1 MWEYMNDDINDFN
14 VEVMGYVSDLRRM
27 QGEPSLMDDFA
38 RIMGVKTYTKFTN
51 DQALKWTDID
61 FESRLVDIS
70 KSWQYIP
77 GKGSF
82 EKLTKNKSSN
92 RKVRLS
98 ASTIF
103 LLRQLKGEQ
112 ESNAEERGTKWVDSG
127 AVFTAW
133 NGKQV
138 NAVWASCWWRGWIKK
153 TGLPIKHFTASG
165 TPVSAC

>member
-1 MWEYMNDDINDFN
+1 MQASTLSLFFLMILGLNLNNPLALISY
-14 VEVMGYVSDLRRM
+14 VEPPFTKMPVWVSLFFYYALRVLLHNNLPIH
-27 QGEPSLMDDFA
+27 QPF
-38 RIMGVKTYTKFTN
+38 
-51 DQALKWTDID
+51 
-61 FESRLVDIS
+61 
-70 KSWQYIP
+70 
-77 GKGSF
+77 
-82 EKLTKNKSSN
+82 KLSSN

-112 ESNAEERGTKWVDSG
+112 ESNADERGTKWIDSG

-138 NAVWASCWWRGWIKK
+138 NAVWASCWWRGWIRK
-153 TGLPIKHFTASG
+153 TSLPIKNFTASS